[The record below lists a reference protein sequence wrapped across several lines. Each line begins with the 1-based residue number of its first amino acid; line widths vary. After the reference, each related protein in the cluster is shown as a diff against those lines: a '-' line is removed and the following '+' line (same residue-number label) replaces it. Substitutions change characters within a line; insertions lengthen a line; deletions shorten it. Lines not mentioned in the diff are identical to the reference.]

1 MDATFA
7 AAATQQRLPRSRAV
21 RVGYLLL
28 GLLMVALG
36 IIGALLPVM
45 PTTIFMILAAACFG
59 RSSPRFERWLLQHPQ
74 FGPPL
79 RLWRE
84 QGAMSVRA
92 KAFACGG
99 IALGFAMFWYFA
111 HPGLLLW
118 LAVAAGMAS
127 CALYLLTRPL
137 PRGVATSPSPS
148 PSPQSEERGIR
159 SVAATVTVLLHI
171 GMFAL
176 LLWSRAPR
184 MDPPLEAPAERT
196 QLVMLP
202 PRAPEQPLE
211 EIVAPTPSAAAS
223 AEKQKPEPPR
233 PLPPSPPRA
242 NANWV
247 VPPPAPPQTVL
258 QALAPQQQEASIA
271 AAPLTPPLPPGP
283 SAATPGKD
291 SWEGRVMAKL
301 ERHRRYP
308 NAARARREQGVVHV
322 RVSLAR
328 DGSVLSLALEQTSGS
343 ALLDQ
348 AALDTF
354 RRAAPLPAVPDE
366 RNAPLEL
373 SFPVEFFMR

>member
-1 MDATFA
+1 MDSTLAPPPS
-7 AAATQQRLPRSRAV
+7 LSMPRRHRAV

-28 GLLMVALG
+28 GMVMVALG

-84 QGAMSVRA
+84 QGAMSARA

-99 IALGFAMFWYFA
+99 MALGFATFWYFA
-111 HPGLLLW
+111 HPSLLLW
-118 LAVAAGMAS
+118 STVAIGMSA
-127 CALYLLTRPL
+127 CAAYLLTRPL
-137 PRGVATSPSPS
+137 PRGIGPVQTHAGS
-148 PSPQSEERGIR
+148 ERGIR
-159 SVAATVTVLLHI
+159 SVAATVTVLIHAGL
-171 GMFAL
+171 FAL
-176 LLWSRAPR
+176 LLWSRAQ
-184 MDPPLEAPAERT
+184 APALPVVEPSERT

-211 EIVAPTPSAAAS
+211 DIIAPTPSTAAS
-223 AEKQKPEPPR
+223 ALQQKPEPPR
-233 PLPPSPPRA
+233 PQPPSPPRTDA
-242 NANWV
+242 RWV
-247 VPPPAPPQTVL
+247 IPPPQPPQPIQ

-271 AAPLTPPLPPGP
+271 AAPPSPPLPPGP
-283 SAATPGKD
+283 SAADPGKD

-308 NAARARREQGVVHV
+308 NAARARREQGIAHV

-328 DGSVLSLALEQTSGS
+328 DGALLALALEQSSGS
-343 ALLDQ
+343 TLLDQ

-366 RNAPLEL
+366 RRAPLEL

>member
-7 AAATQQRLPRSRAV
+7 TPTSVPTSRRHRAV

-28 GLLMVALG
+28 GMVMVALG
-36 IIGALLPVM
+36 IIGALLPLM

-84 QGAMSVRA
+84 QGAMSARA

-99 IALGFAMFWYFA
+99 MALGFATFWYFA
-111 HPGLLLW
+111 HPSLLLW
-118 LAVAAGMAS
+118 SAVAIGMGG
-127 CALYLLTRPL
+127 CAAYLLTRPL
-137 PRGVATSPSPS
+137 PRGLDPVQTHAAD
-148 PSPQSEERGIR
+148 ERGIR
-159 SVAATVTVLLHI
+159 SVAATVTALIHVGL
-171 GMFAL
+171 FAL
-176 LLWSRAPR
+176 LLWSRAH
-184 MDPPLEAPAERT
+184 APALPMIEPSERT

-211 EIVAPTPSAAAS
+211 DIVAPTPSAAAS
-223 AEKQKPEPPR
+223 ALQQKPEPPR
-233 PLPPSPPRA
+233 SQSPSPPRNDA
-242 NANWV
+242 RWV
-247 VPPPAPPQTVL
+247 IPPPQPLQSVQ

-271 AAPLTPPLPPGP
+271 AAPPTPPLPPGP
-283 SAATPGKD
+283 SAAEPGKD

-308 NAARARREQGVVHV
+308 NAARARGEQGIAHV
-322 RVSLAR
+322 RISLAR
-328 DGSVLSLALEQTSGS
+328 DGELLALALEQSSGS
-343 ALLDQ
+343 AILDQ

-354 RRAAPLPAVPDE
+354 RRAAPLPALPEE
-366 RNAPLEL
+366 RKAPLEL

>member
-1 MDATFA
+1 MEATLSTA
-7 AAATQQRLPRSRAV
+7 PTTPRRNRAV

-28 GLLMVALG
+28 GMLMVALG

-45 PTTIFMILAAACFG
+45 PTTIFMILAAGCFG
-59 RSSPRFERWLLQHPQ
+59 RSSPRFERWLLEHPQ

-84 QGAMSVRA
+84 QGAMSKRA

-99 IALGFAMFWYFA
+99 ITLGFAMFWYFA
-111 HPGLLLW
+111 HPSLLLW
-118 LAVAAGMAS
+118 LAVAIGMGG

-137 PRGVATSPSPS
+137 PRGVADVPSPE
-148 PSPQSEERGIR
+148 SEERGIR

-176 LLWSRAPR
+176 LLWSRAPS
-184 MDPPLEAPAERT
+184 MDPPLEEPAERT
-196 QLVMLP
+196 QLVLLP

-211 EIVAPTPSAAAS
+211 EVIAPTPSAAAS
-223 AEKQKPEPPR
+223 AMKKKPEPPR

-242 NANWV
+242 AANWV
-247 VPPPAPPQTVL
+247 VPPPAPPQPVQ
-258 QALAPQQQEASIA
+258 QAPAPQQQEASIA
-271 AAPLTPPLPPGP
+271 AAPVTPPLPPGP
-283 SAATPGKD
+283 SVANPGKD

-308 NAARARREQGVVHV
+308 NAARARREQGVAHI

-328 DGSVLSLALEQTSGS
+328 DGSVLSLALEQSSGS
-343 ALLDQ
+343 AMLDQ

-354 RRAAPLPAVPDE
+354 RRATPLPAVPE
-366 RNAPLEL
+366 ARKAPLEL